1 MRYLQ
6 GKYRYFVKL
15 GQDLTDSRKWY
26 TGLGVRHTLE
36 VRRKISIKR
45 DSKYASTGFIC
56 KKIARSANTC
66 LAISLDMPRAILGE
80 ILDLCLPFLMTKM
93 QCLIGRECVKS
104 GAKFIVE

>member
-56 KKIARSANTC
+56 KTNREMIW
-66 LAISLDMPRAILGE
+66 
-80 ILDLCLPFLMTKM
+80 LPDESVTYETNGIFMF
-93 QCLIGRECVKS
+93 S
-104 GAKFIVE
+104 

>member
-56 KKIARSANTC
+56 KTNCQICQHMFGDLFRYASGN
-66 LAISLDMPRAILGE
+66 LG
-80 ILDLCLPFLMTKM
+80 
-93 QCLIGRECVKS
+93 GNS
-104 GAKFIVE
+104 